1 MGDSARWLRWYMIH
15 DTWYSMVVLF
25 PINSTKKWK
34 DRPNGSCVTGM
45 CGSHH
50 FLEPGLL
57 SFRNLPKRTS
67 PKGTAVAI
75 QNMFHKS
82 TSGRRIEFLMCT
94 LYMSIHVYIWAI
106 YIYIHCHLCTIVDQY
121 IHQHLIYIHKSFTEW
136 FTRLKYL
143 MTDWDL
149 GYPVIT
155 PVWKMRSLSRHQ
167 KFIQIHYSS
176 WSSLKIWCRF
186 SAWFSMWR
194 ENLLEIISS
203 TRSWPERIW
212 YTIEQR
218 HVRLLPPAEKAS
230 IATSSDPVVATV
242 TSLGVGT
249 TMWDVSTNVLAWQ
262 IIRQWFFGIVSK
274 DQNHSKSINLKKLNR
289 NATSGWWP
297 GKIRHPWAVWRCPWW
312 CPDL

>member
-1 MGDSARWLRWYMIH
+1 MIAMIH
-15 DTWYSMVVLF
+15 DTWYMIQHGCSVSHQLYEKMKGPTKWILCDRHVRVPPFPRARSPLF
-25 PINSTKKWK
+25 SEFAKK
-34 DRPNGSCVTGM
+34 N
-45 CGSHH
+45 
-50 FLEPGLL
+50 F
-57 SFRNLPKRTS
+57 PKR
-67 PKGTAVAI
+67 
-75 QNMFHKS
+75 H
-82 TSGRRIEFLMCT
+82 SGGHSKHVPQKYIWETNWVFNV
-94 LYMSIHVYIWAI
+94 YIVHVYTCVYMGYI